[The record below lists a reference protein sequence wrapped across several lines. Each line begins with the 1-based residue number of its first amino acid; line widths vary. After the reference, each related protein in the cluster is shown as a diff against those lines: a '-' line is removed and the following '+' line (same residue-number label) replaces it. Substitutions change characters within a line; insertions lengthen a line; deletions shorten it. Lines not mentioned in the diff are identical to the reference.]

1 MSLHAEWKQN
11 LNSLERGWKFRNFR
25 LALAF
30 VNTIGAIS
38 EEMKHHPDI
47 ELGWGYV
54 RLKITTHDIGGKLS
68 EKDFLLAQ
76 KIDQLPQ

>member
-1 MSLHAEWKQN
+1 MSLHPEWKQN
-11 LNSLERGWKFRNFR
+11 PNSLERAWKLKNFR
-25 LALAF
+25 QALTF
-30 VNTIGAIS
+30 VNSIGAVS

-47 ELGWGYV
+47 EFGWGYV

-68 EKDFLLAQ
+68 EKDFLLAE